1 MDIVPARSHGPRM
14 KQSLK
19 LVGKSAPELD
29 LEALNGELESAT
41 AEEILGW
48 TRDTFGDSV
57 ILTSSFGAD
66 AALMLHL
73 VTRVLPRV
81 RVVFLDTGYLFPETY
96 RFAEELTKRL
106 SLDVRVF
113 APTMTAA
120 RQEALF
126 GKLWEGGEAE
136 LEQYQR
142 INKVEPLDR
151 ALAELAPRAWLAGV
165 RSRQTAHRATLR
177 TVEQQGSI
185 YKIHPILRWD
195 DEAVHHYLRAN
206 DLPYHPLRARGY
218 RSIGDAHST
227 SATREGEDPR
237 AGRRLGAKLECG
249 IHLPRQA
256 QEQSHKS
263 SGL

>member
-1 MDIVPARSHGPRM
+1 M
-14 KQSLK
+14 KQALK
-19 LVGKSAPELD
+19 LVGSEQPALELD
-29 LEALNGELESAT
+29 ELNRQLEAAT
-41 AEEILGW
+41 AEEILSW
-48 TRDTFGDSV
+48 TRETFGDSV

-96 RFAEELTKRL
+96 QFAEELTKRL

-113 APTMTAA
+113 APAMTAA

-142 INKVEPLDR
+142 INKIEPLDR
-151 ALAELAPRAWLAGV
+151 ALAELAPRAWIAGV
-165 RSRQTAHRATLR
+165 RSRQTAHRASLR

-227 SATREGEDPR
+227 TPTRDGEDPR
-237 AGRRLGAKLECG
+237 AGRRLGQKLECG

-256 QEQSHKS
+256 QDQSHKS

>member
-1 MDIVPARSHGPRM
+1 M

-19 LVGKSAPELD
+19 LVGAEPVVELD
-29 LEALNGELESAT
+29 ALNQELETAT
-41 AEEILGW
+41 AEQILTW

-96 RFAEELTKRL
+96 RFADELTRRL
-106 SLDVRVF
+106 SLDVRVY
-113 APTMTAA
+113 APAMTAA

-126 GKLWEGGEAE
+126 GKLWEGDESE
-136 LEQYQR
+136 LAQYQHA
-142 INKVEPLDR
+142 NKVEPLDR
-151 ALAELAPRAWLAGV
+151 ALAELAPRAWIAGV
-165 RSRQTAHRATLR
+165 RSRQTAHRASLR
-177 TVEQQGSI
+177 TIEQQGSI

-206 DLPYHPLRARGY
+206 DLPYHPLRGRGY
-218 RSIGDAHST
+218 RSIGDVHST
-227 SATREGEDPR
+227 TPTREGEDPR
-237 AGRRLGAKLECG
+237 AGRRLGAHLECG
-249 IHLPRQA
+249 IHLPRKG
-256 QEQSHKS
+256 QEQSRKS

>member
-1 MDIVPARSHGPRM
+1 M
-14 KQSLK
+14 KPSLK
-19 LVGKSAPELD
+19 LVGAETPTLD
-29 LEALNGELESAT
+29 LEALNQELEGAS

-48 TRDTFGDSV
+48 TRDSFGDSV

-66 AALMLHL
+66 AALTLHL

-96 RFAEELTKRL
+96 RFADDLTKRL
-106 SLDVRVF
+106 NLDVRVF
-113 APTMTAA
+113 APAMTAA

-151 ALAELAPRAWLAGV
+151 ALAELAPRAWIAGV
-165 RSRQTAHRATLR
+165 RSRQTAHRASLR
-177 TVEQQGSI
+177 IVEQQGSI
-185 YKIHPILRWD
+185 YKIHPVLRWD
-195 DEAVHHYLRAN
+195 DEAVHRYLRAN
-206 DLPYHPLRARGY
+206 DLPYHPLRVRGY

-227 SATREGEDPR
+227 TPTREGEDPR
-237 AGRRLGAKLECG
+237 AGRHLGQKAECG
-249 IHLPRQA
+249 IHLPRQG
-256 QEQSHKS
+256 QEQSRKS

>member
-1 MDIVPARSHGPRM
+1 MNQPLKVVALDAP
-14 KQSLK
+14 SLD
-19 LVGKSAPELD
+19 LDAVNSSLEGAAPER
-29 LEALNGELESAT
+29 
-41 AEEILGW
+41 ILRF

-66 AALMLHL
+66 AAVMLHL
-73 VTRVLPRV
+73 VTRVIPSV

-96 RFAEELTKRL
+96 QFADELTKRL
-106 SLDVRVF
+106 NLDVRVYSP
-113 APTMTAA
+113 AMTAA

-126 GKLWEGGEAE
+126 GKLWEGDEAQ

-142 INKVEPLDR
+142 INKVEPLER
-151 ALAELAPRAWLAGV
+151 ALAELRPRAWIAGV

-177 TVEQQGSI
+177 AVDLQDSV
-185 YKIHPILRWD
+185 YKIHPILSWD

-206 DLPYHPLRARGY
+206 DLPYHPLRRRGY

-227 SATREGEDPR
+227 FPTGEGEDAR
-237 AGRRLGAKLECG
+237 AGRRLGQKLECG
-249 IHLPRQA
+249 IHLPRKSQDD
-256 QEQSHKS
+256 SRKS

>member
-1 MDIVPARSHGPRM
+1 M

-19 LVGKSAPELD
+19 LVGAGTSTLD
-29 LEALNGELESAT
+29 LEATNRELEAASAQEVL
-41 AEEILGW
+41 AW

-66 AALMLHL
+66 AAVMLHL

-96 RFAEELTKRL
+96 RFADELTKRL

-113 APTMTAA
+113 SPTMTAA

-126 GKLWEGGEAE
+126 GKLWEGGEAD

-151 ALAELAPRAWLAGV
+151 ALAELAPRAWIAGV
-165 RSRQTAHRATLR
+165 RSHQTAHRASLR
-177 TVEQQGSI
+177 TIEQQGSI
-185 YKIHPILRWD
+185 YKIHPVLRWD
-195 DEAVHHYLRAN
+195 DEAVHHYLRKN

-227 SATREGEDPR
+227 TPTREGEDAR
-237 AGRRLGAKLECG
+237 AGRRLGQHLECG
-249 IHLPRQA
+249 IHLPREG
-256 QEQSHKS
+256 QEQSRKS

>member
-1 MDIVPARSHGPRM
+1 M

-19 LVGKSAPELD
+19 LVGAQPVVELD
-29 LEALNGELESAT
+29 ALNQELETAT
-41 AEEILGW
+41 AEEILTW

-96 RFAEELTKRL
+96 RFADELTRRL
-106 SLDVRVF
+106 SLDVRVY
-113 APTMTAA
+113 APAMTAA

-126 GKLWEGGEAE
+126 GKLWEGDESE
-136 LEQYQR
+136 LAQYQHV
-142 INKVEPLDR
+142 NKVEPLDR
-151 ALAELAPRAWLAGV
+151 ALAELAPRAWIAGV
-165 RSRQTAHRATLR
+165 RSGQTAHRASLR

-195 DEAVHHYLRAN
+195 AEAVHHYLRAN
-206 DLPYHPLRARGY
+206 DLPYHPLRSRGY
-218 RSIGDAHST
+218 RSLGDVHST
-227 SATREGEDPR
+227 TPTREGEDPR
-237 AGRRLGAKLECG
+237 AGRRLGAHSECG
-249 IHLPRQA
+249 IHLPRKG
-256 QEQSHKS
+256 QEQSRKS